1 MAEGEIAM
9 TVRTVVRRG
18 ERRLVIDI
26 IYTGPDGNSARYRK
40 DAEVQ
45 TLAAA
50 RGEERRRLAELGKT
64 GTLAVPVEK
73 PNAEKPSEQTVTF
86 AEASK
91 KFLALYAESR
101 LKPST
106 RRGYRVVLDS
116 LLVPR
121 LGKLELTEI
130 GAEVVRELDRMLVKR
145 GARPSTRRNIQCVL
159 RAVRRFALELGL
171 VENLP
176 AFPPLPRVG
185 ATVRVS
191 LTTDEVERLRVNVP
205 APYRLAFELAIF
217 AGLRAGEV
225 RGLRWSDVDL
235 ARGVLVVRRARCR
248 DQEAPPKSGHER
260 IIPLHATLH
269 EALEGAGVGKGY
281 VTGPKRGEP
290 WGEFALAQA
299 FTRYSTKAGITG
311 FHFHD
316 LRHAFVTELFR
327 GGASAPVVQR
337 LAGHEHLVTTQR
349 YAHVTLDDLEAGIR
363 GLRGNDVVTG
373 GPDNR

>member
-1 MAEGEIAM
+1 M

-26 IYTGPDGNSARYRK
+26 LYTNQDGTSGRHRK

-50 RGEERRRLAELGKT
+50 RGEERRRLAELATMGR
-64 GTLAVPVEK
+64 PVADPVVNPSDEK
-73 PNAEKPSEQTVTF
+73 KPEQTVTF

-106 RRGYRVVLDS
+106 RSGYRVVLDGM
-116 LLVPR
+116 LLPR
-121 LGKLELTEI
+121 FGELALAEI
-130 GAEVVRELDRMLVKR
+130 GAEAVRELDRMLVKR
-145 GARPSTRRNIQCVL
+145 GARPSTRRNAQCVL
-159 RAVRRFALELGL
+159 RAVRRFAREIGL
-171 VENLP
+171 VDDLP
-176 AFPPLPRVG
+176 ALPPLPRVG
-185 ATVRVS
+185 STVRVS
-191 LTTDEVERLRVNVP
+191 LTPEEVELLRVTVP

-248 DQEAPPKSGHER
+248 GQEAPPKSGHER
-260 IIPLHATLH
+260 IIPLHAMLRA
-269 EALEGAGVGKGY
+269 ALEKTNARARTGY
-281 VTGPKRGEP
+281 VTGPKADDP
-290 WGEFALAQA
+290 WSEFALGHA
-299 FTRYSTKAGITG
+299 FKRYSTKVGITG

-363 GLRGNDVVTG
+363 GLRGNGAVTS
-373 GPDNR
+373 GPENR